1 MKKSELKEMIK
12 KAISEEYPQ
21 YKQNNNWDED
31 YEKISREIEYGINPE
46 ADEIDLEDL
55 EAAADY
61 YDDLEEAKKK
71 EETEI
76 EVEDTEEIKPM
87 NDVASDGENMKDLQS
102 NLEAALEIAKQIGD
116 EKLIDQIGNTLTF
129 FIRAYVVGRETR
141 NNDGEEIN
149 ESLSYLDLV
158 KGNTY
163 TYTGG
168 AEPLTVTYIGLTK
181 DNTDKKVGSSM
192 GKGFLFQWEK
202 GTYFELNNRTIR
214 EYISEKDNVNESFK
228 RMQKIAGLTK

>member
-102 NLEAALEIAKQIGD
+102 NLEAALEIAKQIGVD
-116 EKLIDQIGNTLTF
+116 LKVQMSGRWRQEDMDKYKIYPPSDQWKSTNSVTKEIIF
-129 FIRAYVVGRETR
+129 F
-141 NNDGEEIN
+141 N
-149 ESLSYLDLV
+149 
-158 KGNTY
+158 
-163 TYTGG
+163 
-168 AEPLTVTYIGLTK
+168 
-181 DNTDKKVGSSM
+181 KK
-192 GKGFLFQWEK
+192 
-202 GTYFELNNRTIR
+202 
-214 EYISEKDNVNESFK
+214 
-228 RMQKIAGLTK
+228 